1 MAKFLK
7 LNVDG
12 NVLGP
17 KLLNIS
23 NVNFAFIS
31 AMGST
36 QVDVFI
42 SNKLVYAGETPFVV
56 KLEGGVKEAQQL
68 IDTIYEAKTSSLTN
82 NIFEIT
88 NAPTVVS
95 ITF

>member
-12 NVLGP
+12 VSLGP
-17 KLLNIS
+17 KLLNVS

-31 AMGST
+31 KLEAT
-36 QVDVFI
+36 AVYVNI
-42 SNKLVYAGETPFVV
+42 TNKFVMSGDTPFVV
-56 KLEGGVKEAQQL
+56 KLQGGVKEAQQL

-82 NIFEIT
+82 NIFEIP
-88 NAPTVVS
+88 NAPTVLE
-95 ITF
+95 IDF

>member
-12 NVLGP
+12 STLGP
-17 KLLNIS
+17 KLLNVS
-23 NVNFAFIS
+23 NANYAFIS
-31 AMGST
+31 AMGSS

-42 SNKLVYAGETPFVV
+42 SNKIAYAGDTPFVV
-56 KLEGGVKEAQQL
+56 KLEGGVKEAQRL
-68 IDTIYEAKTSSLTN
+68 IDTVYKAKTSSLTN
-82 NIFEIT
+82 NIFEIP